1 MANGHPPWT
10 PEEDAIIL
18 SARSIDEAHGRL
30 PSRTRA
36 ATKQRQHKLRHP
48 EPKAIAVFEYG
59 KHLWTHDEK
68 KLLARRYES
77 ADSIEEVCALLP
89 RFTRRQI
96 ASKAHVMGLK
106 RWFNGAADV
115 PVTGHKELIDQIRI
129 RSKQDGIP
137 LYKLDKLLG
146 SGHYFGASQWRRTRI
161 NLVHVA
167 HAIEYFG
174 GTLVIDWC
182 DR

>member
-1 MANGHPPWT
+1 MANGRQPWT
-10 PEEDAIIL
+10 PEEDAIIID
-18 SARSIDEAHGRL
+18 AQSIDDAHRKLRG
-30 PSRTRA
+30 RTRA
-36 ATKQRQHKLRHP
+36 AVKQRQHKLRHP
-48 EPKAIAVFEYG
+48 EAPATALQEPG
-59 KHLWTHDEK
+59 KPLWTKEEITI
-68 KLLARRYES
+68 LARQYPLAETKEQIR
-77 ADSIEEVCALLP
+77 ALLP
-89 RFTRRQI
+89 RFTTVQI
-96 ASKAHVMGLK
+96 RSKANTMGLK

-115 PVTGHKELIDQIRI
+115 PMKGHKELIDQIRI
-129 RSKQDGIP
+129 RSKQDGLP
-137 LYKLDKLLG
+137 LYKLDKLLR